1 MTEDNILGRGAQG
14 VVYKGEWHGF
24 PAAFKVSESKD
35 DGDTTNP
42 MARVTEMQNKMKE
55 VYDLIDLRKT
65 IHENLQNQSE
75 TEPQERTDE
84 ETKNKRNNGIYRYIY
99 NSFLIYFMI

>member
-14 VVYKGEWHGF
+14 VVYKGEWHGW

-35 DGDTTNP
+35 DKDTKNP
-42 MARVTEMQNKMKE
+42 MARVEEMQNKMKE
-55 VYDLIDLRKT
+55 VYDLVDLRRT

-75 TEPQERTDE
+75 IEPEERTE
-84 ETKNKRNNGIYRYIY
+84 KETKNKRNKGIYTY
-99 NSFLIYFMI
+99 NRFSTKFII